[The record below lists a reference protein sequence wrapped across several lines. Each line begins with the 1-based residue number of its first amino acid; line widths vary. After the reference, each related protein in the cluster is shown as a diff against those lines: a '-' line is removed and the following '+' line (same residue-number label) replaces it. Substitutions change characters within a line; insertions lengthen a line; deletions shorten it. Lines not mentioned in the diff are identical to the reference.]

1 MDTPV
6 VNPAEADHA
15 RELLAYARERRDAEN
30 YGFAETLCRSAL
42 AVTADSAE
50 AHQLLGTIVQA
61 QDRVVEAVESFQQA
75 IRLEPQNA
83 EAFHQLSIALAELGR
98 LPEAL
103 AAVRESLI
111 LRPNH
116 TGALYHLGEL
126 KVFHPSD
133 PDLAALEDVSAR
145 ADQLDEREMTFLK
158 FALAKAYDDIGE
170 YDRSFDYL
178 QQANA
183 LKRRTIEYDVED
195 DVRLMRAIAE
205 VFDEQLLAHASDGGS
220 SSEVPVLVVGMPRT
234 GTSLVGQIL
243 GSHPLVHGAGE
254 LPYFD
259 ELSVAISF
267 TTHRAGGFPRGVP
280 HLGPQ
285 ELDAFGDAYVRQ
297 LRRLDPEAH
306 RIIDKNPFNFLYLG
320 LARLIVPCA
329 RIIHCTRDPLDT
341 CLSCYRANFKWM
353 DAALDLGDLGR
364 YYRAYADLMDHWRR
378 VLPPESVLEVSY
390 EAVVED
396 VEREA
401 RRLLSHCD
409 LEWYPGCLDFQASP
423 RPVRTMSMV
432 QVRRPL
438 YRDAVARWRKYESR
452 LGPLVAALERRD

>member
-1 MDTPV
+1 LDTPV
-6 VNPAEADHA
+6 VNPAEADNA

-30 YGFAETLCRSAL
+30 YGLAETLCRSAL
-42 AVTADSAE
+42 AGAADSAE
-50 AHQLLGTIVQA
+50 AHQLLGTILQA
-61 QDRVVEAVESFQQA
+61 QDRVADAVESFQQA

-103 AAVRESLI
+103 AAVRESLV

-116 TGALYHLGEL
+116 AGALYHLGEL

-133 PDLAALEDVSAR
+133 PDLAALEAVSAH
-145 ADQLDEREMTFLK
+145 ADELEERETTFLF
-158 FALAKAYDDIGE
+158 FALAKAYDDTGD
-170 YDRSFDYL
+170 YDRAFDYL
-178 QQANA
+178 QRANA
-183 LKRRTIEYDVED
+183 LKRRTIDYDVED

-205 VFDEQLLAHASDGGS
+205 VFDEQLLANAPNGGS
-220 SSEVPVLVVGMPRT
+220 ASEAPVLVVGMPRT
-234 GTSLVGQIL
+234 GTSLVEQIL
-243 GSHPLVHGAGE
+243 ASHPLVYGAGE

-280 HLGPQ
+280 HLDRQ
-285 ELDAFGDAYVRQ
+285 ELDDFGDAYVRQ
-297 LRRLDPEAH
+297 LQRLDPGAH

-320 LARLIVPCA
+320 LARLIVPGA

-353 DAALDLGDLGR
+353 DAAFDLGDLGR
-364 YYRAYADLMDHWRR
+364 YYRAYADLMNHWRR
-378 VLPPESVLEVSY
+378 VLPPGSMLEVSY
-390 EAVVED
+390 EDVVED
-396 VEREA
+396 VERQA
-401 RRLLSHCD
+401 RRLLAHCD
-409 LEWYPGCLDFQASP
+409 LDWYPGCLDFQASP
-423 RPVRTMSMV
+423 RPVRTTSFV

-438 YRDAVARWRKYESR
+438 YRDAVARWRNYEGR
-452 LGPLVAALERRD
+452 LGPLLAALEPSE